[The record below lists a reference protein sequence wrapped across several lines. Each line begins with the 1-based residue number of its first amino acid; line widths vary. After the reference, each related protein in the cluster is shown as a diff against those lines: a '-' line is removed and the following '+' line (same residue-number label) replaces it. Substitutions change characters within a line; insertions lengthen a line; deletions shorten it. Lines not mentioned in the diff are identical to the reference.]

1 LTFGCAASGAGT
13 VTYFSNHCFPQ
24 GPQRRYNQAVF
35 GKLQLINCARKR
47 YTGCTQRSI
56 AVETWQMETR
66 IGTLNIQLSS
76 AVVLAIGCLI
86 LLPTSA
92 SGQNVGD
99 PAKAR
104 IQEMDRRELQL
115 SGLGK
120 ENQNAND
127 PKRAQAIKDQ
137 VNDDFHRILRLHND
151 MVRAIASNSP
161 LDYQFISDAT
171 GEINK
176 RAIRLQSTLALHK
189 LEPPEQNPRH
199 IHDLADMQTKDGL
212 IKLCREIE
220 LFVKNPI
227 IDTPGTVD
235 AQQLENARRDLES
248 VVELSGAI
256 KKGAERQKNL
266 R

>member
-1 LTFGCAASGAGT
+1 
-13 VTYFSNHCFPQ
+13 
-24 GPQRRYNQAVF
+24 
-35 GKLQLINCARKR
+35 
-47 YTGCTQRSI
+47 
-56 AVETWQMETR
+56 METR

-99 PAKAR
+99 SAKAR

-137 VNDDFHRILRLHND
+137 VNEDFHRILKLHND

-176 RAIRLQSTLALHK
+176 RAIRLQSTLALRK
-189 LEPPEQNPRH
+189 LEPP
-199 IHDLADMQTKDGL
+199 
-212 IKLCREIE
+212 
-220 LFVKNPI
+220 
-227 IDTPGTVD
+227 
-235 AQQLENARRDLES
+235 
-248 VVELSGAI
+248 
-256 KKGAERQKNL
+256 
-266 R
+266 